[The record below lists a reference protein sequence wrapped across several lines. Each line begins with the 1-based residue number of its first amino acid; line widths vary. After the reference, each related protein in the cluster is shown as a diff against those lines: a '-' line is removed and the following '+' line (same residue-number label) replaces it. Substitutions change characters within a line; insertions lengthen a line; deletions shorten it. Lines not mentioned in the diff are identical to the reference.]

1 MECSNVLTTNFN
13 LKKGLILCIITGDEH
28 QFIVYFLIPLDPWFW
43 LVIWN
48 FYILISNSFKTKSCK
63 FKTRPAAA
71 AVFSC
76 HLFKPAIHSQ
86 TLKSFEHLLFL
97 SLKNSCK
104 EWTFSLICLWKLEKK
119 FCFVKLF
126 YADTLL
132 IPPYYMYIYYIHFS

>member
-1 MECSNVLTTNFN
+1 MCHHWGWT
-13 LKKGLILCIITGDEH
+13 LI
-28 QFIVYFLIPLDPWFW
+28 YRPLSYPFRPGFW

-48 FYILISNSFKTKSCK
+48 FYKLILKSFKTKSCT

-86 TLKSFEHLLFL
+86 TLQSFEHLLFL

-132 IPPYYMYIYYIHFS
+132 IPPYYMYILIYTLLLANQQFSFYHTI